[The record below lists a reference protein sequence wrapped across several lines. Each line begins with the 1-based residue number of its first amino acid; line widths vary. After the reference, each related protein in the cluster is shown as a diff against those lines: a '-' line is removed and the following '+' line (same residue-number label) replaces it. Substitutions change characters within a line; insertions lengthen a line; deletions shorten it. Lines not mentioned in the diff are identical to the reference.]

1 MIKPQGFAGALG
13 GAPSQG
19 ANPQQAPQALQQMT
33 QILHMV
39 SGIHNEHTYQAAK
52 QQFGQMGGDP
62 SKLSQHYNKHE
73 IDNFKKVLIKGIN
86 HLVGMA
92 PQPQAPT
99 APQQPIAPG
108 GAQPVQASNAPAPQ
122 EG

>member
-1 MIKPQGFAGALG
+1 MMKPQGFASALG
-13 GAPSQG
+13 APQQPQG
-19 ANPQQAPQALQQMT
+19 NPQQAVQQLT
-33 QILHMV
+33 QMLHMI
-39 SGIHNEHTYQAAK
+39 SGIHNEKTYQMAK

-62 SKLSQHYNKHE
+62 TKLTKNYNKHE
-73 IDNFKKVLIKGIN
+73 VDNFKKVLIKGIN

-92 PQPQAPT
+92 PQPQAPQ

-108 GAQPVQASNAPAPQ
+108 GTQPVQASNAPPPQ